1 MTISVLD
8 GPLKQMKDIHR
19 PSSGFLC
26 YSCEGEEGLM
36 PPVDSKVIQ
45 LNVTPQSRV
54 AES

>member
-26 YSCEGEEGLM
+26 YSREGEESLM
-36 PPVDSKVIQ
+36 PPVDSKDTQ
-45 LNVTPQSRV
+45 LNVMPKLCA